1 MNLRE
6 PHTFIQSHELHS
18 LSDSIEK
25 EKIISIKKYYNKRR
39 RTCKE
44 IARINDIPQFRSELP
59 AALDAP
65 PPRLLA
71 QNKFLPRSARREW
84 TSSMIENIP

>member
-25 EKIISIKKYYNKRR
+25 EKIISIKKDYNKRR

-44 IARINDIPQFRSELP
+44 IARINDIPQFRSELL

-65 PPRLLA
+65 PQDSSPKISFCLVPLGASGLL
-71 QNKFLPRSARREW
+71 P
-84 TSSMIENIP
+84 